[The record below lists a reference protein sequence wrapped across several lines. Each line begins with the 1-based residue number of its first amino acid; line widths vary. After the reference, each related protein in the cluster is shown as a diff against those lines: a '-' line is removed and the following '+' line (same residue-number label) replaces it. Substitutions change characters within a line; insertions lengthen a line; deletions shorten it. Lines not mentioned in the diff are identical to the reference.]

1 MDSQHRILEFTTKTC
16 ELLVRFGIDISA
28 KLGQYPAQIG
38 GVMGLK
44 FRAKSTG
51 RGFYKNSSYS
61 MMGWFILIGIILFDT
76 RALSTPLSTSS
87 AALSKMNSRLQ
98 NPPSLIKNSRHD
110 QTLAYMDSDA
120 DCRFFVDGLGKV
132 RTKILDGRY
141 SILAMR
147 AELVVNI
154 PRANVIRVG
163 QWSRWVDARVTE
175 TSSLAYPPRL
185 SEEHGFDPQNGR
197 YIIQTPFSWGQQSC
211 PGCVN
216 NDEFSGQISELCW
229 WIDIINE
236 HGEEERIWYSDYGR
250 NFHLDELFS
259 WPTYAAGTT
268 DKIILWL
275 DQNAPVFT
283 ASRQCKSK

>member
-1 MDSQHRILEFTTKTC
+1 MGPIFRLRAELSNVFKSCLLKDILKDTLNARARDMIHYTTKV
-16 ELLVRFGIDISA
+16 LLLIGAFYSVSAYSEPGFGQLRSASEISA
-28 KLGQYPAQIG
+28 KLD
-38 GVMGLK
+38 K
-44 FRAKSTG
+44 
-51 RGFYKNSSYS
+51 
-61 MMGWFILIGIILFDT
+61 D
-76 RALSTPLSTSS
+76 
-87 AALSKMNSRLQ
+87 
-98 NPPSLIKNSRHD
+98 SLTAIDRD
-110 QTLAYMDSDA
+110 R

-141 SILAMR
+141 SIFAMR

-154 PRANVIRVG
+154 PRANVLRVG
-163 QWSRWVDARVTE
+163 QWSRWVDGRVTE

-185 SEEHGFDPQNGR
+185 SEEHGFDPQTGR
-197 YIIQTPFSWGQQSC
+197 YVIQTPFSWGQQLC

-236 HGEEERIWYSDYGR
+236 NGEEERIWYSDYGR

-259 WPTYAAGTT
+259 WPTYAAGNT

-275 DQNAPVFT
+275 DHNAPIFS
-283 ASRQCKSK
+283 ARQDCQP